1 VKLVAIFLVA
11 LLLSIPAI
19 QAQDISTPAGT
30 RCEWVGCGFWWL
42 ELMIDIKELRP
53 EHVGKWVEYRGGPG
67 KIETGKIKSW
77 NDRVVFVVYRFTGSD
92 ENEVIRQ
99 ARVCCD
105 GNSHRIFL

>member
-1 VKLVAIFLVA
+1 LWGGD
-11 LLLSIPAI
+11 
-19 QAQDISTPAGT
+19 QRNQDRISPQQG
-30 RCEWVGCGFWWL
+30 
-42 ELMIDIKELRP
+42 K
-53 EHVGKWVEYRGGPG
+53 HVGKWVEYRGGPG
-67 KIETGKIKSW
+67 KIEIGKIKSW